1 MLKVNQDSAQVVIE
15 IYNSNNEFIDRFFR
29 PYKKG
34 FNRASW
40 DLTKNLNS
48 NVNSGSTRSYSPSI
62 RVKPGKYSFNVY
74 LSFDGKVNKIG
85 SKFFEV
91 ERIRSGVLNNPNI
104 DKIDEYV
111 TEIENEYKNYSLL
124 SSKFGKIKD
133 DNKSI
138 ISLINKSSNYKDYV
152 SQQNAIQ
159 KSIDK
164 IDKELESLIR
174 KIVRS
179 ELESFQSNNKSDSL
193 MSEKRKTNVGIKS
206 NSGLSSLTK
215 ADLLSLSKKNK
226 LSLSSKHTKT
236 EILNELKSKA
246 KSENLW
252 NLFLPD
258 KEYGYGLSNVD
269 YAPLAEITGHNWWAP
284 EVFNCSAPDTGN
296 MEILAEFGTAE
307 QKKQWLEPLLE
318 GEIRSC
324 FAMTEPNVA
333 SSDATNIG
341 SSIVSDGDN
350 YVINGRKWWTSNA
363 INPNAKICIFMGVTN
378 PDSPPYQR
386 QSQVL
391 VPMDSEGL
399 SIIRP
404 MQVFGYDDGYT
415 GHPELFI

>member
-1 MLKVNQDSAQVVIE
+1 MDFNFSKESLELQDKLKTFFVDH
-15 IYNSNNEFIDRFFR
+15 IYPNEDH
-29 PYKKG
+29 Y
-34 FNRASW
+34 
-40 DLTKNLNS
+40 
-48 NVNSGSTRSYSPSI
+48 
-62 RVKPGKYSFNVY
+62 
-74 LSFDGKVNKIG
+74 
-85 SKFFEV
+85 E
-91 ERIRSGVLNNPNI
+91 
-104 DKIDEYV
+104 
-111 TEIENEYKNYSLL
+111 
-124 SSKFGKIKD
+124 
-133 DNKSI
+133 
-138 ISLINKSSNYKDYV
+138 
-152 SQQNAIQ
+152 NAI
-159 KSIDK
+159 ID
-164 IDKELESLIR
+164 
-174 KIVRS
+174 
-179 ELESFQSNNKSDSL
+179 
-193 MSEKRKTNVGIKS
+193 
-206 NSGLSSLTK
+206 SGDPL
-215 ADLLSLSKKNK
+215 
-226 LSLSSKHTKT
+226 HIP
-236 EILNELKSKA
+236 EILSELKSIA
-246 KSENLW
+246 KKENLW

-258 KEYGYGLSNVD
+258 NEYGYGLSNVD

-296 MEILAEFGTAE
+296 MEILAEFGTSE

-415 GHPELFI
+415 GHPELLFDNVVVPKSNIIGGEGMGFKIAQARLGPGRIHHCMRAIGMAERALSLMIDRSLERETFGQKLAEQGVIQDWIARSRIKIEEARLLTLKTAWLIDTVGKEEAKIEISSIKVSVVEAASYVIDKAIQTHGAMGLSQDTPLARMSAGARVLRIADGPDEVHLRSIARREINKHR

>member
-1 MLKVNQDSAQVVIE
+1 MMD
-15 IYNSNNEFIDRFFR
+15 
-29 PYKKG
+29 
-34 FNRASW
+34 FN
-40 DLTKNLNS
+40 
-48 NVNSGSTRSYSPSI
+48 
-62 RVKPGKYSFNVY
+62 F
-74 LSFDGKVNKIG
+74 
-85 SKFFEV
+85 SK
-91 ERIRSGVLNNPNI
+91 
-104 DKIDEYV
+104 
-111 TEIENEYKNYSLL
+111 
-124 SSKFGKIKD
+124 
-133 DNKSI
+133 
-138 ISLINKSSNYKDYV
+138 
-152 SQQNAIQ
+152 
-159 KSIDK
+159 
-164 IDKELESLIR
+164 ESL
-174 KIVRS
+174 
-179 ELESFQSNNKSDSL
+179 ELQDKLKTFFADHIYPNEELYEKAIIDSGDPL
-193 MSEKRKTNVGIKS
+193 HIP
-206 NSGLSSLTK
+206 
-215 ADLLSLSKKNK
+215 
-226 LSLSSKHTKT
+226 

-296 MEILAEFGTAE
+296 MEILAEFGTPE

-415 GHPELFI
+415 GHPELLFENVVVPKSNIIGGEGMGFKIAQARLGPGRIHHCMRAIGMAERALSLMIDRSLERETFGQKLAEQGVIQDWIARSRIKIEEARLLTLKTAWLIDTVGKEEAKIEISSIKVSVVEAASYVIDKAIQTFGAMGLSQDTPLARMSAGARVLRIADGPDEVHLRSIARREINKHR

>member
-1 MLKVNQDSAQVVIE
+1 MD
-15 IYNSNNEFIDRFFR
+15 
-29 PYKKG
+29 
-34 FNRASW
+34 FN
-40 DLTKNLNS
+40 
-48 NVNSGSTRSYSPSI
+48 
-62 RVKPGKYSFNVY
+62 F
-74 LSFDGKVNKIG
+74 
-85 SKFFEV
+85 SK
-91 ERIRSGVLNNPNI
+91 
-104 DKIDEYV
+104 
-111 TEIENEYKNYSLL
+111 
-124 SSKFGKIKD
+124 
-133 DNKSI
+133 
-138 ISLINKSSNYKDYV
+138 
-152 SQQNAIQ
+152 
-159 KSIDK
+159 
-164 IDKELESLIR
+164 ESL
-174 KIVRS
+174 
-179 ELESFQSNNKSDSL
+179 ELQDKLRTFFAEHIYPNEELYEKAIIDSGDPL
-193 MSEKRKTNVGIKS
+193 HIP
-206 NSGLSSLTK
+206 
-215 ADLLSLSKKNK
+215 
-226 LSLSSKHTKT
+226 

-415 GHPELFI
+415 GHPELLFENVVVPKSNIIGGEGMGFKIAQARLGPGRIHHCMRAIGMAERALSLMIDRSLERETFGQKLAEQGVIQDWIARSRIKIEEARLLTLKTAWLIDTVGKEEAKIEISSIKVSVVEAASYVIDKAIQTHGAMGLSQDTPLARMSAGARVLRIADGPDEVHLRSIARREINKHR

>member
-1 MLKVNQDSAQVVIE
+1 MMD
-15 IYNSNNEFIDRFFR
+15 
-29 PYKKG
+29 
-34 FNRASW
+34 FN
-40 DLTKNLNS
+40 
-48 NVNSGSTRSYSPSI
+48 
-62 RVKPGKYSFNVY
+62 F
-74 LSFDGKVNKIG
+74 
-85 SKFFEV
+85 SK
-91 ERIRSGVLNNPNI
+91 
-104 DKIDEYV
+104 
-111 TEIENEYKNYSLL
+111 
-124 SSKFGKIKD
+124 
-133 DNKSI
+133 
-138 ISLINKSSNYKDYV
+138 
-152 SQQNAIQ
+152 
-159 KSIDK
+159 
-164 IDKELESLIR
+164 ESL
-174 KIVRS
+174 
-179 ELESFQSNNKSDSL
+179 ELQDKLKTFFSDHIYPNEEL
-193 MSEKRKTNVGIKS
+193 YEKAIID
-206 NSGLSSLTK
+206 SGDPL
-215 ADLLSLSKKNK
+215 
-226 LSLSSKHTKT
+226 HIP
-236 EILNELKSKA
+236 EILEELKSKA

-258 KEYGYGLSNVD
+258 NEYGYGLSNVD

-296 MEILAEFGTAE
+296 MEILNEFGTAE

-318 GEIRSC
+318 GKIRSC

-415 GHPELFI
+415 GHPELLFENVVVPKSNIIGGEGMGFKIAQARLGPGRIHHCMRAIGMAERALSLMIDRSLERETFGQKLAEQGVIQDWIARSRIKIEEARLLTLKTAWLIDTVGKEEAKIEISSIKVSVVEAASYVIDKAIQTHGAMGLSQDTPLARMSAGARVLRIADGPDEVHLRSIARREINKHR

>member
-1 MLKVNQDSAQVVIE
+1 MMD
-15 IYNSNNEFIDRFFR
+15 
-29 PYKKG
+29 
-34 FNRASW
+34 FN
-40 DLTKNLNS
+40 
-48 NVNSGSTRSYSPSI
+48 
-62 RVKPGKYSFNVY
+62 F
-74 LSFDGKVNKIG
+74 
-85 SKFFEV
+85 SK
-91 ERIRSGVLNNPNI
+91 
-104 DKIDEYV
+104 
-111 TEIENEYKNYSLL
+111 
-124 SSKFGKIKD
+124 
-133 DNKSI
+133 
-138 ISLINKSSNYKDYV
+138 
-152 SQQNAIQ
+152 
-159 KSIDK
+159 
-164 IDKELESLIR
+164 ESL
-174 KIVRS
+174 
-179 ELESFQSNNKSDSL
+179 ELQDKLKTFFADNIYPNEELYEKAIIDSGDPL
-193 MSEKRKTNVGIKS
+193 HIP
-206 NSGLSSLTK
+206 
-215 ADLLSLSKKNK
+215 
-226 LSLSSKHTKT
+226 

-258 KEYGYGLSNVD
+258 NEYGYGLSNVD

-415 GHPELFI
+415 GHPELLFENVVVPKSNIIGGEGMGFKIAQARLGPGRIHHCMRAIGMAERALSLMIDRSLERETFGQKLAEQGVIQDWIARSRIKIEEARLLTLKTAWLIDTVGKEEAKIEISSIKVSVVEAASYVIDKAIQTFGAMGLSQDTPLARMSAGARVLRIADGPDEVHLRSIARREINKHR

>member
-1 MLKVNQDSAQVVIE
+1 MMD
-15 IYNSNNEFIDRFFR
+15 
-29 PYKKG
+29 
-34 FNRASW
+34 FN
-40 DLTKNLNS
+40 
-48 NVNSGSTRSYSPSI
+48 
-62 RVKPGKYSFNVY
+62 F
-74 LSFDGKVNKIG
+74 
-85 SKFFEV
+85 SK
-91 ERIRSGVLNNPNI
+91 
-104 DKIDEYV
+104 
-111 TEIENEYKNYSLL
+111 
-124 SSKFGKIKD
+124 
-133 DNKSI
+133 
-138 ISLINKSSNYKDYV
+138 
-152 SQQNAIQ
+152 
-159 KSIDK
+159 
-164 IDKELESLIR
+164 ESL
-174 KIVRS
+174 
-179 ELESFQSNNKSDSL
+179 ELQDKLKTFFADHIYPNEDLYEKAINDSGDPL
-193 MSEKRKTNVGIKS
+193 HIP
-206 NSGLSSLTK
+206 
-215 ADLLSLSKKNK
+215 
-226 LSLSSKHTKT
+226 

-258 KEYGYGLSNVD
+258 KEYGYGLSNID

-415 GHPELFI
+415 GHPELLFENVVVPKSNIIGGEGMGFKIAQARLGPGRIHHCMRAIGMAERALSLMIDRSLERETFGQKLAEQGVIQDWIARSRIKIEEARLLTLKTAWLIDTVGKEEAKIEISSIKVSVVEAASYVIDKAIQTFGAMGLSQDTPLARMSAGARVLRIADGPDEVHLRSIARREINKHR

>member
-1 MLKVNQDSAQVVIE
+1 MMD
-15 IYNSNNEFIDRFFR
+15 
-29 PYKKG
+29 
-34 FNRASW
+34 FN
-40 DLTKNLNS
+40 
-48 NVNSGSTRSYSPSI
+48 
-62 RVKPGKYSFNVY
+62 F
-74 LSFDGKVNKIG
+74 
-85 SKFFEV
+85 SK
-91 ERIRSGVLNNPNI
+91 
-104 DKIDEYV
+104 
-111 TEIENEYKNYSLL
+111 
-124 SSKFGKIKD
+124 
-133 DNKSI
+133 
-138 ISLINKSSNYKDYV
+138 
-152 SQQNAIQ
+152 
-159 KSIDK
+159 
-164 IDKELESLIR
+164 ESL
-174 KIVRS
+174 
-179 ELESFQSNNKSDSL
+179 ELQDKLKTFFVDHIYPNEEL
-193 MSEKRKTNVGIKS
+193 YEKAIIA
-206 NSGLSSLTK
+206 SGDPL
-215 ADLLSLSKKNK
+215 
-226 LSLSSKHTKT
+226 HIP

-415 GHPELFI
+415 GHPELLFENVVVPKSNIIGGEGMGFKIAQARLGPGRIHHCMRAIGMAERALSLMIDRSLERETFGQKLAEQGVIQDWIARSRIKIEEARLLTLKTAWLIDTVGKEEAKIEISSIKVSVVEAASYVIDKAIQTFGAMGLSQDTPLARMSAGARVLRIADGPDEVHLRSIARREINKHR

>member
-1 MLKVNQDSAQVVIE
+1 MMD
-15 IYNSNNEFIDRFFR
+15 
-29 PYKKG
+29 
-34 FNRASW
+34 FN
-40 DLTKNLNS
+40 
-48 NVNSGSTRSYSPSI
+48 
-62 RVKPGKYSFNVY
+62 F
-74 LSFDGKVNKIG
+74 
-85 SKFFEV
+85 SK
-91 ERIRSGVLNNPNI
+91 
-104 DKIDEYV
+104 
-111 TEIENEYKNYSLL
+111 
-124 SSKFGKIKD
+124 
-133 DNKSI
+133 
-138 ISLINKSSNYKDYV
+138 
-152 SQQNAIQ
+152 
-159 KSIDK
+159 
-164 IDKELESLIR
+164 ESL
-174 KIVRS
+174 
-179 ELESFQSNNKSDSL
+179 ELQDKLKTFFADHIYPNEEHYEKAIIDSGDPL
-193 MSEKRKTNVGIKS
+193 HIP
-206 NSGLSSLTK
+206 
-215 ADLLSLSKKNK
+215 
-226 LSLSSKHTKT
+226 

-415 GHPELFI
+415 GHPELLFENVVVPKSNIIGGEGMGFKIAQARLGPGRIHHCMRAIGMAERALSLMIDRSLERETFGQKLAEQGVIQDWIARSRIKIEEARLLTLKTAWLIDTVGKEEAKIEISSIKVSVVEAASYVIDKAIQTHGAMGLSQDTPLARMSAGARVLRIADGPDEVHLRSIARREINKHR

>member
-1 MLKVNQDSAQVVIE
+1 MDFNFSKESLELQDKLKTFFVDH
-15 IYNSNNEFIDRFFR
+15 IYPNEDH
-29 PYKKG
+29 Y
-34 FNRASW
+34 
-40 DLTKNLNS
+40 
-48 NVNSGSTRSYSPSI
+48 
-62 RVKPGKYSFNVY
+62 
-74 LSFDGKVNKIG
+74 
-85 SKFFEV
+85 E
-91 ERIRSGVLNNPNI
+91 
-104 DKIDEYV
+104 
-111 TEIENEYKNYSLL
+111 
-124 SSKFGKIKD
+124 
-133 DNKSI
+133 
-138 ISLINKSSNYKDYV
+138 
-152 SQQNAIQ
+152 NAI
-159 KSIDK
+159 ID
-164 IDKELESLIR
+164 
-174 KIVRS
+174 
-179 ELESFQSNNKSDSL
+179 
-193 MSEKRKTNVGIKS
+193 
-206 NSGLSSLTK
+206 SGDPL
-215 ADLLSLSKKNK
+215 
-226 LSLSSKHTKT
+226 HIP
-236 EILNELKSKA
+236 EILSELKSIA
-246 KSENLW
+246 KKENLW

-258 KEYGYGLSNVD
+258 NEYGYGLSNVD

-296 MEILAEFGTAE
+296 MEILAEFGTSE

-318 GEIRSC
+318 GDIRSC

-415 GHPELFI
+415 GHPELLFDNVVVPKSNIIGGEGMGFKIAQARLGPGRIHHCMRAIGMAERALSLMIDRSLERETFGQKLAEQGVIQDWIARSRIKIEEARLLTLKTAWLIDTVGKEEAKIEISSIKVSVVEAASYVIDKAIQTHGAMGLSQDTPLARMSAGARVLRIADGPDEVHLRSIARREINKHR

>member
-1 MLKVNQDSAQVVIE
+1 MMD
-15 IYNSNNEFIDRFFR
+15 
-29 PYKKG
+29 
-34 FNRASW
+34 FN
-40 DLTKNLNS
+40 
-48 NVNSGSTRSYSPSI
+48 
-62 RVKPGKYSFNVY
+62 F
-74 LSFDGKVNKIG
+74 
-85 SKFFEV
+85 SK
-91 ERIRSGVLNNPNI
+91 
-104 DKIDEYV
+104 
-111 TEIENEYKNYSLL
+111 
-124 SSKFGKIKD
+124 
-133 DNKSI
+133 
-138 ISLINKSSNYKDYV
+138 
-152 SQQNAIQ
+152 
-159 KSIDK
+159 
-164 IDKELESLIR
+164 ESL
-174 KIVRS
+174 
-179 ELESFQSNNKSDSL
+179 ELQDKLKTFFADHIYPNEELYEKAIIDSGDPL
-193 MSEKRKTNVGIKS
+193 HIP
-206 NSGLSSLTK
+206 
-215 ADLLSLSKKNK
+215 
-226 LSLSSKHTKT
+226 

-341 SSIVSDGDN
+341 SAIVSDGDN

-415 GHPELFI
+415 GHPELLFENVVVPKSNIIGGEGMGFKIAQARLGPGRIHHCMRAIGMAERALSLMIDRSLERETFGQKLAEQGVIQDWIARSRIKIEEARLLTLKTAWLIDTVGKEEAKIEISSIKVSVVEAASYVIDKAIQTFGAMGLSQDTPLARMSAGARVLRIADGPDEVHLRSIARREINKHR

>member
-1 MLKVNQDSAQVVIE
+1 MMD
-15 IYNSNNEFIDRFFR
+15 
-29 PYKKG
+29 
-34 FNRASW
+34 FN
-40 DLTKNLNS
+40 
-48 NVNSGSTRSYSPSI
+48 
-62 RVKPGKYSFNVY
+62 F
-74 LSFDGKVNKIG
+74 
-85 SKFFEV
+85 SK
-91 ERIRSGVLNNPNI
+91 
-104 DKIDEYV
+104 
-111 TEIENEYKNYSLL
+111 
-124 SSKFGKIKD
+124 
-133 DNKSI
+133 
-138 ISLINKSSNYKDYV
+138 
-152 SQQNAIQ
+152 
-159 KSIDK
+159 
-164 IDKELESLIR
+164 ESL
-174 KIVRS
+174 
-179 ELESFQSNNKSDSL
+179 ELQDKLKTFFADHIYPNEELYEKAIIDSGDPL
-193 MSEKRKTNVGIKS
+193 HIP
-206 NSGLSSLTK
+206 
-215 ADLLSLSKKNK
+215 
-226 LSLSSKHTKT
+226 

-415 GHPELFI
+415 GHPELLFENVVVPKSNIIGGEGMGFKIAQARLGPGRIHHCMRTIGMAERALSLMIDRSLERETFGQKLAEQGVIQDWIARSRIKIEEARLLTLKTAWLIDTVGKEEAKIEISSIKVSVVEAASYVIDKAIQTFGAMGLSQDTPLARMSAGARVLRIADGPDEVHLRSIARREINKHR